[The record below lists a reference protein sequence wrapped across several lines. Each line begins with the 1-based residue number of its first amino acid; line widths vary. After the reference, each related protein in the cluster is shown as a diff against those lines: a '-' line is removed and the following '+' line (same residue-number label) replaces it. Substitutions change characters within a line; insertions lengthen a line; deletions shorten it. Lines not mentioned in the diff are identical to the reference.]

1 MKPYPGYKQSGI
13 EWIGGIPQHW
23 EITRLKFISTMVAD
37 YGLNIGSEAYVDEG
51 VRFLRTTDID
61 DSGRLSPEGVYLPES
76 VVDQAYLLKEGDFLI
91 SRSGT
96 IGRAYVHG
104 NSQIPHS
111 FAGYLVRFRFH
122 YRTAA
127 RFMFYLTKSN
137 TFSGWLRSQ
146 TIESTIGNVN
156 GQKYANMAVCLPESA
171 ELSRIVSFLDGATL
185 KIDTLIDK
193 KQRLIELLKEQ
204 RTAIINQ
211 AVTKG
216 INPSVKIKDS
226 GFEWI
231 GEIPE
236 HWQVMKLKYCATM
249 LNGYAFDSDGY
260 LDDGIPII
268 RIGDVK
274 PRIDLSGTKRVAH
287 SLLDDLGNFRVF
299 KGDILLAL
307 TGATIGKS
315 AVYDSDDVAL
325 LNQRVGIMRP
335 SNGMQNRYLKHLID
349 SEIFRK
355 HIDYECFG
363 GAQENIG
370 KPEISNFAIG
380 IPPESEQSKISSYLD
395 DESCRVETSISQV
408 EKHIQLLQE
417 YRTALIS
424 EVVTGK
430 IDVRGQVGIEPHS
443 S

>member
-1 MKPYPGYKQSGI
+1 
-13 EWIGGIPQHW
+13 
-23 EITRLKFISTMVAD
+23 
-37 YGLNIGSEAYVDEG
+37 
-51 VRFLRTTDID
+51 
-61 DSGRLSPEGVYLPES
+61 
-76 VVDQAYLLKEGDFLI
+76 
-91 SRSGT
+91 
-96 IGRAYVHG
+96 
-104 NSQIPHS
+104 
-111 FAGYLVRFRFH
+111 
-122 YRTAA
+122 
-127 RFMFYLTKSN
+127 
-137 TFSGWLRSQ
+137 
-146 TIESTIGNVN
+146 
-156 GQKYANMAVCLPESA
+156 
-171 ELSRIVSFLDGATL
+171 
-185 KIDTLIDK
+185 
-193 KQRLIELLKEQ
+193 
-204 RTAIINQ
+204 
-211 AVTKG
+211 
-216 INPSVKIKDS
+216 
-226 GFEWI
+226 
-231 GEIPE
+231 
-236 HWQVMKLKYCATM
+236 M